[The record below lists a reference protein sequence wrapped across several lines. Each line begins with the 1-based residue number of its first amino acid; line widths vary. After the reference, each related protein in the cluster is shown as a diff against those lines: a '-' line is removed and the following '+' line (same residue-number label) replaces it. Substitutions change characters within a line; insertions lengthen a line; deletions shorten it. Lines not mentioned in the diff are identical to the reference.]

1 MVKCMTAVRRYTL
14 PIRPPIKAHSGV
26 VIYDSLRLTPRVI
39 GPCCLPSFLRLL
51 RDIRH
56 NMATLLLRLT
66 AAFLVV
72 ALVVGDASEEF
83 DFDFDGLPGV
93 NHEFK
98 VEVRAGSRQCFYQSM
113 KEDAYLQ
120 VAFHVGIYHIY

>member
-1 MVKCMTAVRRYTL
+1 
-14 PIRPPIKAHSGV
+14 
-26 VIYDSLRLTPRVI
+26 
-39 GPCCLPSFLRLL
+39 
-51 RDIRH
+51 
-56 NMATLLLRLT
+56 MAKLLLGLA

-72 ALVVGDASEEF
+72 ALVAGDASEEF

-120 VAFHVGIYHIY
+120 VAFHVGS